1 MSSSSRVA
9 IRRQAVVHPDGSLFG
24 YAVRADV
31 TDPQDAL
38 ITPAAEER
46 LADEQYAAT
55 DFGQLVGD
63 RPVVLRIGARML
75 RGDLPLPATP
85 RALVAEVP
93 AAVARQDD
101 AETLLAQLRE
111 RGAGLA
117 LSGYAAT
124 PAQDALLPY
133 ADLVKVDL
141 RADPDR
147 LAVLVER
154 IHEGGAW
161 AVGEHADTR
170 DRTSLAHEL
179 SMDLTQ
185 RALVRRQEPDEGRAV
200 SAGEVQH
207 LQLLRLLAAE
217 VPDHGRVVRAVSFDP
232 ELSMRV
238 LQVVN
243 ASATGLSHHVDS
255 LPRAVGLLGP
265 RRLSALVTSMVVSG
279 HPAAVDV
286 LWSVI
291 TRALVCWRLA
301 GDDDA
306 AYTVGMLSGLAGALD
321 LSVDSVVERSGV
333 SAELARALR
342 GGGGFYGGVLDA
354 ALGHEA
360 DDTAAV
366 VATGFDPVDVARVYL
381 HVMPEALTA
390 ATAMGGERAA

>member
-31 TDPQDAL
+31 ADPQDAL

-75 RGDLPLPATP
+75 RGDLPLPVTP

-101 AETLLAQLRE
+101 ADELLAQLRE

-124 PAQDALLPY
+124 PAQDALLPF

-141 RADPDR
+141 RSDPDR
-147 LAVLVER
+147 LALLVER

-170 DRTSLAHEL
+170 ERASLAHEL
-179 SMDLTQ
+179 SMDLMQ
-185 RALVRRQEPDEGRAV
+185 RALVRRQDPDEGRAV

-207 LQLLRLLAAE
+207 LQLLRLLSAE
-217 VPDHGRVVRAVSFDP
+217 VPDHGKVVRAVSFDP

-243 ASATGLSHHVDS
+243 ASATGLSHHIDS

-291 TRALVCWRLA
+291 TRALACWRLA

-333 SAELARALR
+333 SAELARGLR

-354 ALGHEA
+354 VLAHEA

-366 VATGFDPVDVARVYL
+366 VATGFDPVDVARIYL

>member
-31 TDPQDAL
+31 SDPQDAL

-63 RPVVLRIGARML
+63 RPVVLRIGTRML

-93 AAVARQDD
+93 AAVARHDD
-101 AETLLAQLRE
+101 AEAVLTQLRD

-117 LSGYAAT
+117 LSGYTAT
-124 PAQDALLPY
+124 PAQDALLPF

-141 RADPDR
+141 RADPAR

-161 AVGEHADTR
+161 ALGEHADTR
-170 DRTSLAHEL
+170 ERASIAHEL
-179 SMDLTQ
+179 SMDLVQ
-185 RALVRRQEPDEGRAV
+185 RALIRRQERDQGRAV

-207 LQLLRLLAAE
+207 LQLLRLLATE
-217 VPDHGRVVRAVSFDP
+217 VPDHGKVVRAVSFDP

-265 RRLSALVTSMVVSG
+265 RRLSALVSSMVVSG
-279 HPAAVDV
+279 QPAPVDV
-286 LWSVI
+286 LWSVL

-306 AYTVGMLSGLAGALD
+306 AYTVGMLSAVAGALD
-321 LSVDSVVERSGV
+321 LSIASVVERSGV
-333 SAELARALR
+333 SAELARGLR
-342 GGGGFYGGVLDA
+342 GEGGFYGSVLDA
-354 ALGHEA
+354 ALAHEA

-366 VATGFDPVDVARVYL
+366 VAAGFEPADVARVYL
-381 HVMPEALTA
+381 HAMPEALTA
-390 ATAMGGERAA
+390 ATAMGVEQAA